1 MKIRIYQVNM
11 ERDSENLAFMGSD
24 FVMKKHGD
32 LSLDS
37 SIYDSVFEGTVECR
51 SLEDVY
57 DVFNKRHPTGY
68 KARSLS
74 VSDVVEVLE
83 AEKVKK
89 GFYFCDSFGFKEVSF
104 DPTKAQQSERFCDY
118 DQLKTIEVL
127 LVQPDKAPQLIRIE
141 DSLAAMQAVVG
152 GDIEEYM
159 PFSDEVA
166 LICNEEGKV
175 NGLPLNRAI
184 YAEPVEVDMT
194 YQEMKNHFR
203 EVEKECGEHITGY
216 IVFSQDSFTKP
227 YSLESRTYVVSSDN
241 KAFQPNKGGYS
252 IFAEAL
258 DGTDQG
264 VRLEQYMA
272 EEYGGKDGWKVERC
286 YMKNDSREMLDI
298 IAGDFFIV
306 AAPIESERFESLTP
320 EQVKK
325 YQEKFKNPERF
336 FRTESGIAAVPYKPV
351 SKEMER

>member
-1 MKIRIYQVNM
+1 MNIRIYQVNT
-11 ERDSENLAFMGSD
+11 ERDPERLAFMGSD
-24 FVMKKHGD
+24 FLMKKQGGMN
-32 LSLDS
+32 LDS

-57 DVFNKRHPTGY
+57 AVFNRNHPTGY

-74 VSDVVEVLE
+74 VSDVVEVVD
-83 AEKVKK
+83 ADKVKA
-89 GFYFCDSFGFKEVSF
+89 GFYFCDSFGFQEVSF
-104 DPTKAQQSERFCDY
+104 EPEKAQMSERFCDF
-118 DQLKTIEVL
+118 DHLKTIEVL
-127 LVQPDKAPQLIRIE
+127 LVQPEKAPQLIRIE
-141 DSLAAMQAVVG
+141 DSLAAMQRVVG

-159 PFSDEVA
+159 PFADEVA

-194 YQEMKNHFR
+194 YQEMKKHFQ
-203 EVEKECGEHITGY
+203 EVEKEYDGHVTGY

-258 DGTDQG
+258 DGTDRG

-272 EEYGGKDGWKVERC
+272 DEFGGKDGWKVERC
-286 YMKNDSREMLDI
+286 YMKDDSREMIDI
-298 IAGDFFIV
+298 IAGDFFIA
-306 AAPIESERFESLTP
+306 AAPIESESFESLTP
-320 EQVKK
+320 ELAKK

-336 FRTESGIAAVPYKPV
+336 FRTETGIAAVPYKPV

>member
-1 MKIRIYQVNM
+1 MKIRIYQVNT

-24 FVMKKHGD
+24 FLMKKQGGMNF
-32 LSLDS
+32 DS

-57 DVFNKRHPTGY
+57 DVFNHRHPTGY

-74 VSDVVEVLE
+74 VSDVVEVIE
-83 AEKVKK
+83 AEKVEK
-89 GFYFCDSFGFKEVSF
+89 GFYFCDSFGFKEVPF
-104 DPTKAQQSERFCDY
+104 EPEKAQKSERFCDF
-118 DQLKTIEVL
+118 DHLKTIEVL
-127 LVQPDKAPQLIRIE
+127 LVQPEKAPQLIRIE
-141 DSLAAMQAVVG
+141 DSLAAMQRVVG

-203 EVEKECGEHITGY
+203 EVEKEYGGHVTGY
-216 IVFSQDSFTKP
+216 IVFSQDSYTKP

-241 KAFQPNKGGYS
+241 KAFQPNMGGYS

-258 DGTDQG
+258 DGTDRG

-272 EEYGGKDGWKVERC
+272 DEFGGKDGWKVERC
-286 YMKNDSREMLDI
+286 YMKNDSREMIDI
-298 IAGDFFIV
+298 IAGDFFIA
-306 AAPIESERFESLTP
+306 AAPIESESFESLTP
-320 EQVKK
+320 ELAKK

-336 FRTESGIAAVPYKPV
+336 FRTENGIAAVPYKPV

>member
-1 MKIRIYQVNM
+1 MKIRIYQVNT
-11 ERDSENLAFMGSD
+11 ERDPERLAFMGSD
-24 FVMKKHGD
+24 FLMKKRGGMN
-32 LSLDS
+32 LDS

-57 DVFNKRHPTGY
+57 AVFNRSHPTGY

-74 VSDVVEVLE
+74 VSDVVEVME
-83 AEKVKK
+83 AEKVKE
-89 GFYFCDSFGFKEVSF
+89 GFYFCDSFGFQEVSF
-104 DPTKAQQSERFCDY
+104 EPEKAQKSERFCDF
-118 DQLKTIEVL
+118 DHLKTIEVL
-127 LVQPDKAPQLIRIE
+127 LVQSEKAPQLIRIE
-141 DSLAAMQAVVG
+141 DSLAAMRAVVG

-159 PFSDEVA
+159 PFPDEVA
-166 LICNEEGKV
+166 LVCNEEGKV

-194 YQEMKNHFR
+194 YQEMKKHFQ
-203 EVEKECGEHITGY
+203 EVEKEYNGHVTGY
-216 IVFSQDSFTKP
+216 IVFSQESFTKP

-258 DGTDQG
+258 DGTDRG

-272 EEYGGKDGWKVERC
+272 DELGGKDGWKVERC
-286 YMKNDSREMLDI
+286 YMKDDSREMIDI
-298 IAGDFFIV
+298 IAGDFFIA
-306 AAPIESERFESLTP
+306 AAPIESESFESLTP
-320 EQVKK
+320 ELAKK

-336 FRTESGIAAVPYKPV
+336 FHTETGIAAVPYKPV